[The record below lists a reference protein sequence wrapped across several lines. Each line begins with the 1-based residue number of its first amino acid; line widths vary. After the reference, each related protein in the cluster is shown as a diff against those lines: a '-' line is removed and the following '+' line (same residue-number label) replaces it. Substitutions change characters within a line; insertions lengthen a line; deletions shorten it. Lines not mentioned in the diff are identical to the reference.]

1 MSTSTT
7 GAGIDLL
14 KTGSPIIDYSSLD
27 REAMDHDLRI
37 YASTKFHDRWTNFQ
51 TSEFAIVFLEIL
63 TYIGD
68 LIIYQIN
75 ATIGESHPSTC
86 IRRGSFIA
94 IAKSYDFFLHGPVG
108 ATVPVTFN
116 SDVGQLPY
124 NIDAKTFKGR
134 AANGTIFMLE
144 QNASVANSVE
154 VFDMRAGELFDNEVL
169 GTSNGQPG
177 QSFVIPQTSLRT
189 PLLYRNVPGEGNVPD
204 LEIRV
209 GGALWERRRLEADA
223 QSTDEIYFLR
233 TDENEVVTIHFGDNI
248 NGKTPANSADVRHTS
263 RIGLNVSS
271 NVNPRTIT
279 TIITP
284 LPGLKTITNVGEAS
298 GGSPRQSLLEGKL
311 ALPASISTNKR
322 AVVRGDFS
330 DVLFASEAPAGVAK
344 ASATGGRFKQQIVWV
359 VPDGGG
365 DLSPSLRNDIG
376 IYFRDVKILGHSIDV
391 RRATDIT
398 LRIVLDVYVASNY
411 RADDVLARV
420 RSLFVTEVPD
430 WIEAGT
436 GAFDF
441 VNLGLAARD
450 DTGQPQITESRV
462 QNLAETLRRSGVQ
475 KIVVRELRTLPVTKL
490 PHKRTNIGN
499 GGIGVVTYLKP
510 RDVPRR
516 EFRIRFTSG
525 TSYEVFRRVVG
536 TSTFLTNTKLTDDRG
551 QFVDIPEATSP
562 VALSL
567 VGGILNPDREQDVDF
582 SVTAFD
588 STGTTVTVTGAG
600 SVFGSA
606 ASGDEYYLEVPDGTG
621 VLPAST
627 NSQGVYNS
635 PVEDLSF
642 IIEAGSVPFQVDDII
657 SFDVFPISGDVTL
670 RPDEFPVFA
679 RDLTGAAP
687 DFVTNA
693 KTQT

>member
-27 REAMDHDLRI
+27 REALDIDLRV

-86 IRRGSFIA
+86 IRRQSFIE
-94 IAKSYDFFLHGPVG
+94 IGKSYDFFLHGPVG
-108 ATVPVTFN
+108 STVPVTFN

-124 NIDAKTFKGR
+124 NIDSKTFKAR
-134 AANGTIFMLE
+134 AANGTVFMLDQDE
-144 QNASVANSVE
+144 AVSNSVE
-154 VFDMRAGELFDNEVL
+154 VLNMRAGELIDNEVL

-177 QSFVIPQTSLRT
+177 QEFTIPQTSLRT
-189 PLLYRNVPGEGNVPD
+189 PLLYRNVTGEGNVPD

-209 GGALWERRRLEADA
+209 GGALWERKRLEADA

-233 TDENEVVTIHFGDNI
+233 TDENEVVKVHFGDNT
-248 NGKTPANSADVRHTS
+248 NGKTPPNGAVVRHTS
-263 RIGLNVSS
+263 RIGMNVSS

-279 TIITP
+279 TILTP
-284 LPGLKTITNVGEAS
+284 LPGLKTVTNVTKAS

-322 AVVRGDFS
+322 AVVRNDFS

-344 ASATGGRFKQQIVWV
+344 ASATGGRFKEQIVWV

-365 DLSPSLRNDIG
+365 DLSPLLRNDIG
-376 IYFRDVKILGHSIDV
+376 VYFRDVKILGHSIDV
-391 RRATDIT
+391 RRATNVT
-398 LRIVLDVYVASNY
+398 LRMVLDVFVASNY
-411 RADDVLARV
+411 RAADVIDRV
-420 RSLFVTEVPD
+420 RSLFVSEVPD

-441 VNLGLAARD
+441 ANLGIAARD
-450 DTGQPQITESRV
+450 DTGQPQVTQSRV
-462 QNLAETLRRSGVQ
+462 QNLADTLHRSGVQ
-475 KIVVRELRTLPVTKL
+475 KIVIQELRTIPVTKL

-516 EFRIRFTSG
+516 EFVIVFSSG
-525 TSYEVFRRVVG
+525 TAFTVYRRVVG
-536 TSTFLTNTKLTDDRG
+536 TSTFLTNTKLTDNRG

-567 VGGILNPDREQDVDF
+567 IGGTMNPDREQDVDF
-582 SVTAFD
+582 EVIAFD
-588 STGTTVTVTGAG
+588 STGTTLTVTGAG

-606 ASGDEYYLEVPDGTG
+606 ASGDEYYIEVEDGTG
-621 VLPAST
+621 ALPAST
-627 NSQGVYNS
+627 NSQIVYNS

-642 IIEAGSVPFQVDDII
+642 VIEAGSVPFQNSDVIA
-657 SFDVFPISGDVTL
+657 FDVFPFSGDVTL

-679 RDLTGAAP
+679 RDLTGAAI
-687 DFVTNA
+687 DLVTNA
-693 KTQT
+693 KTQI